1 MDEKVAADGKSRE
14 AIPQV
19 GSLTCPNTYSS
30 PMVPPVCPPRT
41 AAIMEYTPPLPT
53 PQCSPTPMPDST
65 VTRATRATKDTRNT
79 PISTPVF
86 PCRGESKQSVQSQGT
101 AGALTTTPMSSQ
113 VSPLGKGRGGTTG
126 VRPGRDSNE
135 PGVLT
140 ANTKRLPSPD
150 KSSQSH
156 FLPPRGPSWPV
167 LSPSPPSH
175 PQLTTPP
182 QTHWVPQW

>member
-1 MDEKVAADGKSRE
+1 M
-14 AIPQV
+14 
-19 GSLTCPNTYSS
+19 
-30 PMVPPVCPPRT
+30 
-41 AAIMEYTPPLPT
+41 
-53 PQCSPTPMPDST
+53 
-65 VTRATRATKDTRNT
+65 

-113 VSPLGKGRGGTTG
+113 LSPLGKGRGGTTG
-126 VRPGRDSNE
+126 VRPGRDSDE

-175 PQLTTPP
+175 PSADNSPTDTLGAPVVISLLPHLHPPTHEAPAWNAFLPTPLP
-182 QTHWVPQW
+182 SQVDSSASFKTGSISFSKKLSPYRFLWTPAVLRA